1 MAIQSTTPTTTSA
14 PTGTQS
20 TTAPKAA
27 TDKTGMGK
35 DDFLKLLVGQ
45 LKNQDPSNPQGTEDF
60 MGQMAQF
67 SMLEQLTNLA
77 TATTQLTQTMAE
89 AQTVGLLGHTVTYVG
104 ADGTP
109 VTGVV
114 DSVSVAGDKPKIGI
128 GAKTDIDPSTVSQ
141 VR

>member
-1 MAIQSTTPTTTSA
+1 MAIEPTTTAATGTTPTTSTTPTTA
-14 PTGTQS
+14 
-20 TTAPKAA
+20 KA
-27 TDKTGMGK
+27 GMGK
-35 DDFLKLLVGQ
+35 DDFLKLLVAQ
-45 LKNQDPSNPQGTEDF
+45 LKNQDPQNPQGSDEF